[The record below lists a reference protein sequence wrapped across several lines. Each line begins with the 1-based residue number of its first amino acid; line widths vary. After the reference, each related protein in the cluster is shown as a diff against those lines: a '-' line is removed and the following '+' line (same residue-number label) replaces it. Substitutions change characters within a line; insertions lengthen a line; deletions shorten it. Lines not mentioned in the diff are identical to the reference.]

1 MGDRLGWVGM
11 EREMGGTF
19 KATSTACV
27 LLTIPTT
34 TLPCL
39 TASDAYST
47 WNIRPCGELQ
57 MVSPLPATNS
67 TARSYSQSNR
77 IVVVVISEH
86 LASLAAASAAC
97 VFVGLGRQDGG
108 IVKLVVCGEN

>member
-1 MGDRLGWVGM
+1 MIYVGGEGEGGD
-11 EREMGGTF
+11 GTF

-47 WNIRPCGELQ
+47 WNIRPWGELLLISFHPTRYPFAIQ
-57 MVSPLPATNS
+57 VEYLQGNG
-67 TARSYSQSNR
+67 
-77 IVVVVISEH
+77 IVIIIIPEH
-86 LASLAAASAAC
+86 RDGDAASAAC
-97 VFVGLGRQDGG
+97 G
-108 IVKLVVCGEN
+108 LVVGVS